1 MKLLHYGS
9 IPNLITL
16 TRLVLVPVIVAM
28 ITAGRWKEVFVLF
41 VIAGLSD
48 ALDGWIAKTFDLRT
62 DLGAYLDPLADKALL
77 VSIYVA
83 LAIVAEVPPWLAV
96 LVVSRDL
103 MIIGAFL
110 VSWLLGKPI
119 AVRPI
124 LVSKLN
130 TGAQIAFAAAVL
142 AIKAFEVP
150 AGIWLDLGS
159 YGVAILTFLSLSA
172 YFAQWIRHMSL

>member
-1 MKLLHYGS
+1 MKLLHYSS
-9 IPNLITL
+9 IPNLITIG
-16 TRLVLVPVIVAM
+16 RLVLVPVIVAM
-28 ITAGRWKEVFVLF
+28 ITAERWTEACIVFV
-41 VIAGLSD
+41 VAGLSD

-83 LAIVAEVPPWLAV
+83 LAIVAELPSWLAI

-103 MIIGAFL
+103 MIIGAFM
-110 VSWLLGKPI
+110 VSWFLDKPI

-130 TGAQIAFAAAVL
+130 TAAQIGFAAAVL
-142 AIKAFEVP
+142 AIKAFDIPV
-150 AGIWLDLGS
+150 GVWFDFGVTT
-159 YGVAILTFLSLSA
+159 VAILTVLSMGA
-172 YFAQWIRHMSL
+172 YFAQWVRHMSL

>member
-1 MKLLHYGS
+1 MKLLHYSS
-9 IPNLITL
+9 IPNLISL
-16 TRLVLVPVIVAM
+16 GRLLLVPVIVAM
-28 ITAGRWKEVFVLF
+28 ITAERWTEVFVLF

-83 LAIVAEVPPWLAV
+83 LAIVSEVPPWLAI

-103 MIIGAFL
+103 MIIGAFM
-110 VSWLLGKPI
+110 VSWFLDKPI

-124 LVSKLN
+124 LISKLN
-130 TGAQIAFAAAVL
+130 TGAQIGFAATVL
-142 AIKAFEVP
+142 AIKAFDIP
-150 AGIWLDLGS
+150 IGAWFDLGI
-159 YGVAILTFLSLSA
+159 YGVAALTVLSMGA
-172 YFAQWIRHMSL
+172 YFTQWVRHMSL

>member
-1 MKLLHYGS
+1 MRLFHYGS
-9 IPNLITL
+9 IPNLITIS
-16 TRLVLVPVIVAM
+16 RLVLVPIIVAM
-28 ITAGRWKEVFVLF
+28 ITAEHWKGVFIIF

-83 LAIVAEVPPWLAV
+83 LAIVAELPSWLAI

-103 MIIGAFL
+103 MIIGAFM
-110 VSWLLGKPI
+110 VSWFLQKPM

-124 LVSKLN
+124 LISKLN
-130 TGAQIAFAAAVL
+130 TAAQLGFATAVL
-142 AIKAFEVP
+142 AIKAFDIAV
-150 AGIWLDLGS
+150 GLWFDLGVAM
-159 YGVAILTFLSLSA
+159 VAILTLLSMGA
-172 YFAQWIRHMSL
+172 YFTQWVRHMSL